1 MWWLTDQTRLRAERE
16 AIEALNAEWF
26 QNPKWLVDDHLRL
39 TLAFDIAI
47 ARGCYPLRLIYHNTF
62 PSSPPSIF
70 PMDGETRLSGH
81 QYGAGGDLCLE
92 IRNDNWTPDVTGAM
106 MIESAS
112 RLLETE
118 APGDD
123 GAPVHAPSAHDFPA
137 NLSLRSD
144 LTRFYVGPLARLVL
158 ADDDID
164 GLPIE
169 VGIDSYSGLTFMA
182 HILTIGGEG
191 EDEKRRLTPEALRK
205 TCVIQNGVV
214 FETDISTKVLEKIKT
229 FGALSDLLVDRLTLK
244 QDARWA
250 ALLRGSDG
258 GLTLLCHFKDDDD
271 LMSFTTVLAPFDG
284 DRSGVPSADIKEKKV
299 GIVGLGSLG
308 SKIAVS
314 LGRSGVRQF
323 ELVDGDILH
332 TGNLERHDGDWRD
345 VGRHKAELTAHRLW
359 LIRRD
364 VEIGVWR
371 SAIGAQV
378 SSQEAA
384 DVNQALAFCNL
395 IIDAT
400 ANPDVFNHLAGLSLR
415 HNRSLIWG
423 SVYAG
428 GVGGE
433 MARARVDKDPSPYDI
448 RTVIN
453 QYYDTSDETP
463 PIATGHG
470 YDGSIGE
477 AAPMQATDADVSVFA
492 AHIAAFALDA
502 LIDIE
507 PSNYDAH
514 AYLVGLKQGWLF
526 NGPFDARPIVVD
538 ASIRSALSTGSE
550 TAVESE
556 FIQSLF
562 QGAGGEAADTEDND

>member
-16 AIEALNAEWF
+16 AIEALSAEWF
-26 QNPKWLVDDHLRL
+26 QNPKWSVDDHLRL

-47 ARGCYPLRLIYHNTF
+47 ARGCYSLRLIYHNTF

-70 PMDGETRLSGH
+70 PMDGASRLSGH

-118 APGDD
+118 APADD

-169 VGIDSYSGLTFMA
+169 VGIDSYSGRTFMA
-182 HILTIGGEG
+182 HLLTIGGEG
-191 EDEKRRLTPEALRK
+191 EDKKRRLTPEALRK
-205 TCVIQNGVV
+205 TCVVQNGVV
-214 FETDISTKVLEKIKT
+214 FETDVSTKVLEKIKT
-229 FGALSDLLVDRLTLK
+229 FGALSDLLGDRLTLK
-244 QDARWA
+244 QDAHWA

-284 DRSGVPSADIKEKKV
+284 DRSGVSSADIREKKV

-314 LGRSGVRQF
+314 LARSGVRQF

-345 VGRHKAELTAHRLW
+345 VGRHKAELTAHRLR

-384 DVNQALAFCNL
+384 NVNQALASCNL

-415 HNRSLIWG
+415 HNRSLTWG
-423 SVYAG
+423 AVYAG

-463 PIATGHG
+463 PIATGRG
-470 YDGSIGE
+470 YDGSVGE
-477 AAPMQATDADVSVFA
+477 AAPMQATDTDVSVFA

-502 LIDIE
+502 LTDIE

-538 ASIRSALSTGSE
+538 ASIRSSLTTGSE

-562 QGAGGEAADTEDND
+562 QGASGEAADTEDND

>member
-1 MWWLTDQTRLRAERE
+1 MWWLTDQTRLRVERE
-16 AIEALNAEWF
+16 AVEVLDAEWF
-26 QNPKWLVDDHLRL
+26 QNPVWSVDDQLRL
-39 TLAFDIAI
+39 TLSFDIVI
-47 ARGCYPLRLIYHNTF
+47 ARGRYPLLLTYHNTF
-62 PSSPPSIF
+62 PASPPSIV
-70 PMDGETRLSGH
+70 PADGETRLSGH

-106 MIESAS
+106 MVESAW

-118 APGDD
+118 APSDD
-123 GAPVHAPSAHDFPA
+123 GVAVHAPSAHDFPA
-137 NLSLRSD
+137 TLSLRSD
-144 LTRFYVGPLARLVL
+144 VTRFYVSPLARLIF

-164 GLPIE
+164 GLPLEI
-169 VGIDSYSGLTFMA
+169 GIDSYSGRTFVA
-182 HILTIGGEG
+182 HILSIGGKGEG
-191 EDEKRRLTPEALRK
+191 EKQRLTPEALRK
-205 TCVIQNGVV
+205 TCVVNEGVV
-214 FETDISTKVLEKIKT
+214 FVTDTPTRTLEKIKT
-229 FGALSDLLVDRLTLK
+229 LNALSDLLGDRLSLTE
-244 QDARWA
+244 DVRWA
-250 ALLRGSDG
+250 VVLRGSEG
-258 GLTLLCHFKDDDD
+258 GLTLLYHFANDDD

-284 DRSGVPSADIKEKKV
+284 DRSGVPSTDIREKKV

-314 LGRSGVRQF
+314 LARSGVRKF

-345 VGRHKAELTAHRLW
+345 VGRHKVELTAHRLR

-364 VEIGVWR
+364 VEIGVWK

-384 DVNQALAFCNL
+384 NVSQALASCDL
-395 IIDAT
+395 IVDAT

-415 HNRSLIWG
+415 NNRSLIWG
-423 SVYAG
+423 AVYAG

-453 QYYDTSDETP
+453 QYYETSDETP
-463 PIATGHG
+463 PIATGRG
-470 YDGSIGE
+470 YDGSVGE

-492 AHIAAFALDA
+492 AHISAFVLDT
-502 LIDIE
+502 LSDIE

-514 AYLVGLKQGWLF
+514 VYLVGLKRGWLF
-526 NGPFDARPIVVD
+526 NGPFDAQPIVVD
-538 ASIRSALSTGSE
+538 APVRSTLSTGSE
-550 TAVESE
+550 TAVELD
-556 FIQSLF
+556 FIKSLF
-562 QGAGGEAADTEDND
+562 QSASGETADTENND